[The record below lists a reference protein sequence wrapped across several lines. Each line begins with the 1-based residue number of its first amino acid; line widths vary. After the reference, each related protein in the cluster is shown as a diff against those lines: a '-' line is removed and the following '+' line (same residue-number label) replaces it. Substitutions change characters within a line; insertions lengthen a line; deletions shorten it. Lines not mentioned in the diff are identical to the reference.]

1 MALIGSV
8 AAGPVGG
15 AGGLM
20 AGLIFDLTSK
30 VIETTAGPLEESI
43 AKIRI
48 PSHLINIFD
57 FKRKYDI

>member
-1 MALIGSV
+1 
-8 AAGPVGG
+8 
-15 AGGLM
+15 M